1 MFYIFEMANNHQGSV
16 PHAKMII
23 DKFSDLAEK
32 YNITAGIKLQF
43 RQLDTFIHK
52 DYINSDLKY
61 VNRFKSTRL
70 SKEQFGEIVEY
81 IRERGLVTIATPF
94 DNESLP
100 WLRELDVSVVK
111 IASCSIDDWPLL
123 REVCK
128 INKRIIISTGG
139 ASIEHLKKV
148 YSLFKSHNR
157 DFAFMHCVGEY
168 PTPVECSNL
177 SRIKRL
183 KEEFTDIEIG
193 FSTHEPPKEKT
204 LAPLAAALGCT
215 ILEKHVGFETDTVG
229 LNAYSC
235 SPEDMERVIQE
246 VQTFESALNGK
257 SKTEKETLHKL
268 KRGIYAKRQINC
280 GETITE
286 EDIYFSMPL
295 GEDQL
300 DASHIDE
307 VLEGFVSNVDI
318 SADSPITINDF
329 SSTDKK
335 EKIDEIVNY
344 VRGALEDSRIPI
356 SEKDGAEISAHYGLD
371 NFNET
376 GVFIIDKINRE
387 YCKKILVVLPGQAHP
402 THHHIKKEEAFEL
415 LSGDC
420 TLVLNNREIELKRGK
435 PILIPRGTK
444 HSFASKN
451 GCIIEEI
458 STTHYPNDSV
468 YENPEI
474 NKLKLSDRKF
484 VVENLNKY

>member
-16 PHAKMII
+16 AHAKMII
-23 DKFSDLAEK
+23 DKFNDLVKK

-61 VNRFKSTRL
+61 VNRFKSTSL
-70 SKEQFGEIVEY
+70 SKEQFSEIVEY
-81 IRERGLVTIATPF
+81 IRSKDLVTIATPF
-94 DNESLP
+94 DNESIP
-100 WLRELDVSVVK
+100 WLEDLDISVVK
-111 IASCSIDDWPLL
+111 VASCSIDDWPLL
-123 REVCK
+123 REVCE

-139 ASIEHLKKV
+139 ASIEHLREV
-148 YSLFKSHNR
+148 YSLFKRHKR

-177 SRIKRL
+177 NRIKRL
-183 KEEFTDIEIG
+183 KEEFADIEIG
-193 FSTHEPPKEKT
+193 FSTHESPKEKT
-204 LAPLAAALGCT
+204 LAPLAAAMGCT
-215 ILEKHVGFETDTVG
+215 ILEKHVGWELDTVG

-235 SPEDMERVIQE
+235 SPGDMELVIKE
-246 VQTFESALNGK
+246 VQTFEAALNGE

-268 KRGIYAKRQINC
+268 KRGIYAKRKINC
-280 GETITE
+280 GETITKQ
-286 EDIYFSMPL
+286 DIYFSMPL

-318 SADSPITINDF
+318 LADSAINISDF

-344 VRGALEDSRIPI
+344 VRNTLETSRIPI

-371 NFNET
+371 KFGET
-376 GVFIIDKINRE
+376 GVFIINKINRE
-387 YCKKILVVLPGQAHP
+387 YCKKILVVLPGQSHP

-420 TLVLNNREIELKRGK
+420 ILVLNNRETELKRGK

-444 HSFASKN
+444 HSFRSKA